1 MTMLLAG
8 FALSS
13 WGQDR
18 NNQDGVAKVNV
29 NTSAYDFVPGQVLVK
44 FKASSPVTVNQAKG
58 QFQAVSAS
66 TVNTLLT
73 EFGVKEMEKLLPDQV
88 AGRALSKAKAFNGEE
103 VDESDL
109 SQLYFIQ
116 TNSLRADSTM
126 LLVNKLKELS
136 EVEYAEPNYKVYA
149 LGGSEGFKQ
158 APLIPAVTDDV
169 GTTETETT
177 ANVICAN
184 PSGNPLYSE
193 QWGIHA
199 VGLDSVW
206 VKPIVNKKRS
216 VIAILDTGVE
226 IDHPDL
232 AANIWTNAKEG
243 AGTEGYDD
251 DNNGFKDDV
260 HGWDFINNTA
270 DIHDW
275 NSHGT
280 HVAGIAAAVDN
291 QKGVVG
297 ANPLALIMP
306 VTVMQS
312 DGTGDVA
319 TIIKGINYSVNNGA
333 TVLNM
338 SFGTYAN
345 SVALRTALANAYSK
359 AVLVAAAGND
369 GVAIYPECNPLFYGT
384 MYPAAYSFVFGV
396 QATQEAPD
404 KDGKYRTSWSNY
416 DCDGATY
423 SAEKDA
429 YGDEGVNYELSA
441 PGANI
446 ESSVIGGN
454 YKAWNGTSM
463 AAPLVAGG
471 ISAMQMVKSY
481 DSQEVLWGDLIHSC
495 STNIDFKTA
504 YNITSRPAELDLV
517 SINYVDS
524 LDGGNGDSQPDAGET
539 LRLYP
544 TIKTTWGKAA
554 NIKMNLSVAEGDDAS
569 LVEIQSKDV
578 DFGYTLSSYSKE
590 KSKNPIIIKIS
601 DKVADARHIRM
612 LLTATCDNSGQDI
625 SYNFP
630 IVVNNIVK
638 ISGMLTK
645 NMTLTADKH
654 YLVSSSLA
662 VPAGDTLRIEP
673 GTTVKFNEGTGIS
686 SSGKLIIKG
695 TPEKP
700 IILTKE
706 EGQGLWAGI
715 NSVDTLEYCKLSYMN
730 LKIYIQHKYK
740 NCELENS
747 NGNWNTSTSSLIRSN
762 YFYNIATIYY
772 DGSNEIT
779 NTNMIDYNCNGYVNY
794 LNTNHCIVKDCNIF
808 NSKTFDGNT
817 NCVISAESG
826 TPIVVKRESPSY
838 LGTSKELIARKYIYE
853 LGNTPQGWEDTYGWV
868 DLSNMPPRPYKEAH
882 GIVWKVVVNGYDAQ
896 DEYDS
901 IAPLGV
907 GKQKFEVYFN
917 RPMNVKVAPK
927 ISMGVREPYT
937 QVPIAED
944 GTWSADSTVYTAYL
958 TITGKTA
965 SDGVNRIYVYGAEDN
980 EYFEIPYE
988 KDRFNV
994 NVQAAGSLATGFT
1007 GTAGL
1012 GKVDLKWNNEHN
1024 DITDAIGYNVYRY
1037 TMVNDSTTSDTIKI
1051 NKIIIDVD
1059 SIHYTD
1065 YDVVPGKTYYYRYK
1079 TLSSGLKEYDVSN
1092 TIAVTPLTAT
1102 KGDAN
1107 GSMSVDISDVV
1118 TTVSYAVGSN
1128 PQPFIFDAADVN
1140 SDKSIDILDVIGII
1154 NIVLNHSSG
1163 AKDMAIASTATY
1175 TVENGTLY
1183 VNSPV
1188 ALSGVQVKLNVPEDS
1203 QITPDE
1209 ELNDFEKSSAW
1220 LNKNE
1225 YMMLAY
1231 NMNGSQLAAGKHA
1244 LLHIGNSTVDNILLS
1259 DSRGVSILAVS
1270 GNATGIE
1277 TPEALQFEHPY
1288 PNPFSTQLTIPYII
1302 GKDGQNRVEI
1312 NFCDISGRVIDKYT
1326 TTVTGMGKYTYTWIP
1341 RGGLTKGLYLVT
1353 LRVNGA
1359 NAQTMKVIYEK

>member
-1 MTMLLAG
+1 
-8 FALSS
+8 
-13 WGQDR
+13 
-18 NNQDGVAKVNV
+18 VVKVNS
-29 NTSAYDFVPGQVLVK
+29 NTATYDFVPGQLLVK
-44 FKASSPVTVNQAKG
+44 FKTSSPVSVQKVKGKFKAASVSKVNL
-58 QFQAVSAS
+58 
-66 TVNTLLT
+66 LLT
-73 EFGVKEMEKLLPDQV
+73 QFGVDEMEKLLPDQV
-88 AGRALSKAKAFNGEE
+88 AGRTLHKAKAFNGEE
-103 VDESDL
+103 VKESDL
-109 SQLYFIQ
+109 SQLYFIK
-116 TNSLRADSTM
+116 TKSLRPDSTL
-126 LLVNKLKELS
+126 LLVKKLKELN
-136 EVEYAEPNYKVYA
+136 EVEYAEPNYKVFA
-149 LGGSEGFKQ
+149 LGNPEQS
-158 APLIPAVTDDV
+158 APEPTMPAAPDNV

-184 PSGNPLYSE
+184 PSENPLYSE

-206 VKPIVNKKRS
+206 VKPIVNKKRP

-232 AANIWTNAKEG
+232 ASNIWTNSKESSG
-243 AGTEGYDD
+243 SEGYDD
-251 DNNGFKDDV
+251 DNNGFADDV

-319 TIIKGINYSVNNGA
+319 TIVKGIDYAVNNGA

-345 SVALRTALANAYSK
+345 SLALRMALANAYSK

-369 GVAIYPECNPLFYGT
+369 KKPIYHECGNGVT
-384 MYPAAYSFVFGV
+384 MFPAGYSFVLGV
-396 QATQEAPD
+396 QATQETPNLLT
-404 KDGKYRTSWSNY
+404 GNYRALWSNY

-429 YGDEGVNYELSA
+429 FGDEGVNYELYA

-471 ISAMQMVKSY
+471 ISAMQMIKSY
-481 DSQEVLWGDLIHSC
+481 DSQEVLWGDLIHS
-495 STNIDFKTA
+495 SDNTTANIDFKTA
-504 YNITSRPAELDLV
+504 YNITSRKAELDLV

-524 LDGGNGDSQPDAGET
+524 LDGGNGDGQPDAGET
-539 LRLYP
+539 LRIYP
-544 TIKTTWGKAA
+544 TIKTTWGAAA

-569 LVEIQSKDV
+569 LVEIKSKDV

-590 KSKNPIIIKIS
+590 ISKNPIIIKIS
-601 DKVADARHIRM
+601 DKVTDARHIRM
-612 LLTATCDNSGQDI
+612 LLTATCDNSAQNI
-625 SYNFP
+625 SYDFP

-638 ISGMLTK
+638 IGGMLTK

-662 VPAGDTLRIEP
+662 VPSGVTLTIEP
-673 GTTVKFNEGTGIS
+673 GTTVKFNTNIGIS

-706 EGQGLWAGI
+706 EGQDLWKGI
-715 NSVDTLEYCKLSYMN
+715 NSSDTLEYCKLSYINHGN
-730 LKIYIQHKYK
+730 LDLNESTRYYK
-740 NCELENS
+740 NCELSFSEGAIPIHLIKLIRCNYILNSEILEQIDGYSNNIINS
-747 NGNWNTSTSSLIRSN
+747 NLIDN
-762 YFYNIATIYY
+762 FY
-772 DGSNEIT
+772 
-779 NTNMIDYNCNGYVNY
+779 YNQCVPQKSCFLGYGDIN
-794 LNTNHCIVKDCNIF
+794 NCDIF
-808 NSKTFDGNT
+808 NRKWTSG
-817 NCVISAESG
+817 CVISVNSNN
-826 TPIVVKRESPSY
+826 PIIVKSNNPPY
-838 LGTSKELIARKYIYE
+838 LGTSKESTARKIIFE
-853 LGNTPQGWEDTYGWV
+853 LGNTPLDAINTSYGWV
-868 DLSNMPPRPYKEAH
+868 DLSNMPTRPYKEAH

-917 RPMNVKVAPK
+917 RPMNIKVAPK
-927 ISMGVREPYT
+927 IFMGVREPYT

-944 GTWSADSTVYTAYL
+944 GTWSADSTIYTAYL
-958 TITGKTA
+958 TITGRTA
-965 SDGVNRIYVYGAEDN
+965 SDGINRIYVYGAEDN

-1012 GKVDLKWNNEHN
+1012 GKVDLNWNNEHN

-1037 TMVNDSTTSDTIKI
+1037 TMVNDSTASDTIKI
-1051 NKIIIDVD
+1051 NKTIIDVD

-1079 TLSSGLKEYDVSN
+1079 TLSSALKEYDVSN
-1092 TIAVTPLTAT
+1092 TIAITPLTAT

-1107 GSMSVDISDVV
+1107 GSMNVNISDVV
-1118 TTVSYAVGSN
+1118 TTVGYVIGNN
-1128 PQPFIFDAADVN
+1128 PKPFIFDAADVN
-1140 SDKSIDILDVIGII
+1140 SDKTIDILDVIGII
-1154 NIVLNHSSG
+1154 NIVLNSNSN
-1163 AKDMAIASTATY
+1163 AKDMAIESSATY

-1183 VNSPV
+1183 VETPV
-1188 ALSGVQVKLNVPEDS
+1188 AISGLQVKLNVPEDS

-1209 ELNDFEKSSAW
+1209 ELNDFEKSSVW

-1225 YMMLAY
+1225 YMMLVY
-1231 NMNGSQLAAGKHA
+1231 NMNGGKLSAGKHA
-1244 LLHIGNSTVDNILLS
+1244 LLHIGNATIEDLLMS
-1259 DSRGVSILAVS
+1259 DSRGVSILAINK
-1270 GNATGIE
+1270 NATGIK

-1288 PNPFSTQLTIPYII
+1288 PNPFSTQLTVPYII
-1302 GKDGQNRVEI
+1302 GKDGKSNVEI
-1312 NFCDISGRVIDKYT
+1312 NFCDISGRIIDKYA
-1326 TTVTGMGKYTYTWIP
+1326 TTVTGMGKYSYTWRPNGNIAN
-1341 RGGLTKGLYLVT
+1341 GLYLVT
-1353 LRVNGA
+1353 LKVDGA
-1359 NAQTMKVIYEK
+1359 DAQTIKVIYEK

>member
-1 MTMLLAG
+1 MNRYLRTICMTMLLAG
-8 FALSS
+8 FTLTS

-18 NNQDGVAKVNV
+18 NNQDGVAKVDA

-44 FKASSPVTVNQAKG
+44 FKTSSPVSVQKVKG
-58 QFQAVSAS
+58 KFKAASIS
-66 TVNTLLT
+66 TVNSLLT
-73 EFGVKEMEKLLPDQV
+73 EFGVDEMEKLLPDQV
-88 AGRALSKAKAFNGEE
+88 AGRTLHKTKAFNGEE
-103 VDESDL
+103 VAESDL
-109 SQLYFIQ
+109 SQLYFVK
-116 TNSLRADSTM
+116 TRSLRADSTM
-126 LLVNKLKELS
+126 LLVNKLKALS

-149 LGGSEGFKQ
+149 LGMAEGPQPEPFMPT
-158 APLIPAVTDDV
+158 ATGDV

-184 PSGNPLYSE
+184 PSENPLYSE
-193 QWGIHA
+193 QWGMHA

-206 VKPIVNKKRS
+206 VKPIVNKKRP

-251 DNNGFKDDV
+251 DNNGFADDV
-260 HGWDFINNTA
+260 HGWDFINSTA

-312 DGTGDVA
+312 DGTGDIA
-319 TIIKGINYSVNNGA
+319 TIVKGIDYAVNNGA

-345 SVALRTALANAYSK
+345 SVALRMALANAYSK

-369 GVAIYPECNPLFYGT
+369 YLGIYNECFLGSPMF
-384 MYPAAYSFVFGV
+384 PAAYSFVLGV
-396 QATQEAPD
+396 QATQSNGNLA
-404 KDGKYRTSWSNY
+404 SFSNY
-416 DCDGATY
+416 DCDGPVY
-423 SAEKDA
+423 SAHADDW
-429 YGDEGVNYELSA
+429 GDDGMNYELKS
-441 PGANI
+441 PGVNI

-454 YKAWNGTSM
+454 YRQYNGTSM
-463 AAPLVAGG
+463 SAPLVAGG

-504 YNITSRPAELDLV
+504 YHITSRPAELDLV

-539 LRLYP
+539 MRIYP
-544 TIKTTWGKAA
+544 TIKTTWGTAA

-612 LLTATCDNSGQDI
+612 LLTATCDNSSQDI

-638 ISGMLTK
+638 IGGMLTK

-654 YLVSSSLA
+654 YLVSSNLA

-673 GTTVKFNEGTGIS
+673 GTTVKFNTNTCIS
-686 SSGKLIIKG
+686 SSGRLIIKG

-706 EGQGLWAGI
+706 EGQSGYWGQISSQSWDSLY
-715 NSVDTLEYCKLSYMN
+715 YCKISYTGGGYFYATM
-730 LKIYIQHKYK
+730 K
-740 NCELENS
+740 NCDFFNS
-747 NGNWNTSTSSLIRSN
+747 SIYCIGDLINCNIHSCTLTTKTSKISYSN
-762 YFYNIATIYY
+762 VVNIHTGFDLYPEDTYY
-772 DGSNEIT
+772 DYSNA
-779 NTNMIDYNCNGYVNY
+779 Y
-794 LNTNHCIVKDCNIF
+794 LSNVF
-808 NSKTFDGNT
+808 NNDHSFGVCSSYPKTIKSEN
-817 NCVISAESG
+817 
-826 TPIVVKRESPSY
+826 PSY
-838 LGTSKELIARKYIYE
+838 LGTSKEKIARKYIYE
-853 LGNTPQGWEDTYGWV
+853 LGNSDTYGWI
-868 DLSNMPPRPYKEAH
+868 DLSNMPTRPYKEAH

-927 ISMGVREPYT
+927 IFMGVREPYT

-980 EYFEIPYE
+980 EFFEIPYE
-988 KDRFNV
+988 KTRFNV

-1037 TMVNDSTTSDTIKI
+1037 TMVNDSTASDTIKI

-1065 YDVVPGKTYYYRYK
+1065 YDVVPGKTYYYLYR
-1079 TLSSGLKEYDVSN
+1079 TLSSSLKEYDVSN

-1107 GSMSVDISDVV
+1107 GSMDVNISDVV
-1118 TTVSYAVGSN
+1118 TTVSYVIGGN

-1140 SDKSIDILDVIGII
+1140 SDKTIDILDVIGII
-1154 NIVLNHSSG
+1154 NIVLNPSTP
-1163 AKDMAIASTATY
+1163 AKDMAIESSATY

-1183 VNSPV
+1183 VETPV
-1188 ALSGVQVKLNVPEDS
+1188 ALSGVQVKLNVPDDS
-1203 QITPDE
+1203 KITATE
-1209 ELNDFEKSSAW
+1209 ELNDFEQSSAW
-1220 LNKNE
+1220 LSSHE

-1231 NMNGSQLAAGKHA
+1231 NMNGGKLSAGRHA
-1244 LLHIGNSTVDNILLS
+1244 LLNIGNASVDKITLS
-1259 DSRGVSILAVS
+1259 DGRGVSILAIN
-1270 GNATGIE
+1270 GNATGIR
-1277 TPEALQFEHPY
+1277 TTEALQFERPY
-1288 PNPFSTQLTIPYII
+1288 PSPFTAQLTIPYII
-1302 GKDGQNRVEI
+1302 GKDGQNKVEI
-1312 NFCDISGRVIDKYT
+1312 YFYDLAGRAIDRYA
-1326 TTVTGMGKYTYTWIP
+1326 TTVTSMGKYAYTWIP
-1341 RGGLTKGLYLVT
+1341 KSGLSSGIYFVT
-1353 LRVNGA
+1353 LKVNG
-1359 NAQTMKVIYEK
+1359 NDAQTVKVIYEK